1 MGRLPHTPY
10 YSVTATFPAP
20 HTPLL
25 PPMTSPQPQDW
36 QSRIRDLKSNLE
48 RAAASSQ
55 PLNQIDVDL
64 PSLGLK
70 GIQGGY
76 QQFLTWFNGIPA
88 SGKLLAIAGGGLL
101 SLTLIKTVF
110 QLITSL
116 ITLSIFG
123 IILYLVYRFWILPK
137 SE

>member
-1 MGRLPHTPY
+1 
-10 YSVTATFPAP
+10 
-20 HTPLL
+20 
-25 PPMTSPQPQDW
+25 MTSPEPKDW
-36 QSRIRDLKSNLE
+36 QSRIRDLKSDLE
-48 RAAASSQ
+48 RAAASSSQ

-64 PSLGLK
+64 PNLGLEK
-70 GIQGGY
+70 LQGSY
-76 QQFLTWFNGIPA
+76 QQLLTWFNGIPA

-116 ITLSIFG
+116 ITLSVFG
-123 IILYLVYRFWILPK
+123 IILYLGYRFWILPK

>member
-1 MGRLPHTPY
+1 
-10 YSVTATFPAP
+10 
-20 HTPLL
+20 
-25 PPMTSPQPQDW
+25 MTSPQPQDW
-36 QSRIRDLKSNLE
+36 QRRFQDLKIEVDSHSE
-48 RAAASSQ
+48 RLRQQATSIPEQ
-55 PLNQIDVDL
+55 LNQVEVEF
-64 PSLGLK
+64 PRF
-70 GIQGGY
+70 GIEALSHSY
-76 QQFLTWFNGIPA
+76 QQFVAWFNGIPS

-123 IILYLVYRFWILPK
+123 VVLYLIYRFWILPK